1 MDIVSGPGIALGV
14 FVCAEAGTTRARSP
28 LPRCHLAAEGR
39 RAGNHVFST
48 PSFPSTPVASLQGTA
63 SSKTTHNISGL
74 VWAAA
79 APAFSWPADRHL
91 SEVHPPPWMGE
102 PLLAGRKLLTDALSQ
117 EFGTARALTEGEAL
131 SAGTTAGYVVLCV
144 VLVIFSGIM
153 AGLTLGLLSLD
164 Q

>member
-1 MDIVSGPGIALGV
+1 
-14 FVCAEAGTTRARSP
+14 
-28 LPRCHLAAEGR
+28 
-39 RAGNHVFST
+39 
-48 PSFPSTPVASLQGTA
+48 
-63 SSKTTHNISGL
+63 
-74 VWAAA
+74 
-79 APAFSWPADRHL
+79 
-91 SEVHPPPWMGE
+91 MGE